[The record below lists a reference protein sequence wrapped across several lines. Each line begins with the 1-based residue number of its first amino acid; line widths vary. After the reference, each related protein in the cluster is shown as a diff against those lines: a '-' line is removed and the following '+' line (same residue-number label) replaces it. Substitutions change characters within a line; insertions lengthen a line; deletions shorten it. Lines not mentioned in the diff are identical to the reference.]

1 MSPTWCFSTALH
13 HSGAIFGTTLVPL
26 WYHFYMAMN
35 LRLTPEQTA
44 GLRAAAEQD
53 GVSMQEAALAAVD
66 AYISR
71 RPQRLADAI
80 SRVAKENAEL
90 LLRLSK

>member
-1 MSPTWCFSTALH
+1 
-13 HSGAIFGTTLVPL
+13 
-26 WYHFYMAMN
+26 MN

-53 GVSMQEAALAAVD
+53 GISMQEAALAAVD

-71 RPQRLADAI
+71 RPQRLTDAI
-80 SRVAKENAEL
+80 ARVANEDAEL
-90 LLRLSK
+90 LHRLSQ

>member
-1 MSPTWCFSTALH
+1 
-13 HSGAIFGTTLVPL
+13 
-26 WYHFYMAMN
+26 MAMN
-35 LRLTPEQTA
+35 LRLSAKQTA

-80 SRVAKENAEL
+80 ARVAKEDAEL
-90 LLRLSK
+90 LERLAQ

>member
-1 MSPTWCFSTALH
+1 
-13 HSGAIFGTTLVPL
+13 
-26 WYHFYMAMN
+26 MAMN

-44 GLRAAAEQD
+44 ALRAAAEQD
-53 GVSMQEAALAAVD
+53 GISMQEAALAAVD

-80 SRVAKENAEL
+80 ARVAKEDAEL
-90 LLRLSK
+90 LERLSR

>member
-1 MSPTWCFSTALH
+1 
-13 HSGAIFGTTLVPL
+13 
-26 WYHFYMAMN
+26 MAMN
-35 LRLTPEQTA
+35 LRLSAEQTA

-80 SRVAKENAEL
+80 ARVAKEDAEL
-90 LLRLSK
+90 LDRLAQ

>member
-1 MSPTWCFSTALH
+1 
-13 HSGAIFGTTLVPL
+13 
-26 WYHFYMAMN
+26 MN

-53 GVSMQEAALAAVD
+53 GISMQEAALAAVD

-80 SRVAKENAEL
+80 ARVAKEDTEL
-90 LLRLSK
+90 LERLSR

>member
-1 MSPTWCFSTALH
+1 M
-13 HSGAIFGTTLVPL
+13 VPV
-26 WYHFYMAMN
+26 WYHFTMAMN

-53 GVSMQEAALAAVD
+53 GISMQEAALAAVN
-66 AYISR
+66 AYIAR

-80 SRVAKENAEL
+80 ARVSVEDAEL
-90 LLRLSK
+90 LDRLSK

>member
-1 MSPTWCFSTALH
+1 MTKLPFASL
-13 HSGAIFGTTLVPL
+13 SGSYLVPL
-26 WYHFYMAMN
+26 WYHFAMAMN
-35 LRLTPEQTA
+35 LRLSPEQTA

-53 GVSMQEAALAAVD
+53 GISMQEAALAAVN

-80 SRVAKENAEL
+80 ARVATEDAEL
-90 LLRLSK
+90 LDRLSK

>member
-1 MSPTWCFSTALH
+1 MAL
-13 HSGAIFGTTLVPL
+13 
-26 WYHFYMAMN
+26 N

-53 GVSMQEAALAAVD
+53 GISMQEAALAAVD

-71 RPQRLADAI
+71 RPQRLSDAI
-80 SRVAKENAEL
+80 ARVANEDAEL
-90 LLRLSK
+90 LHRLSQ

>member
-1 MSPTWCFSTALH
+1 M
-13 HSGAIFGTTLVPL
+13 VPF

-35 LRLTPEQTA
+35 LRLSAEQTA

-80 SRVAKENAEL
+80 ARVAKEDAEL
-90 LLRLSK
+90 LERLAQ